1 MAYPKLLSL
10 RGHHFYTRM
19 IDKDSIV
26 VDLGANRGDFSAQIT
41 SLFGCKSYAV
51 EASPKLITEI
61 PDNPLIKKFNY
72 VINRTNEPV
81 KFNLSL
87 LNDECSSINYLPDEM
102 NQETVTLEGVTL
114 RKFLDDN
121 SLRNVDLLK
130 VDIEGAEIELF
141 DSLSDETICSMKQ
154 ITVEFHD
161 FVEYFDMAAKV
172 QNIKDR
178 LSKLDFY
185 CIVYSLKSNADVLFL
200 NKRYCNI
207 SNLEYVYLKYINKYA
222 RGVLRRL
229 GRMIEE
235 SKSKN

>member
-19 IDKDSIV
+19 IDKDSVV
-26 VDLGANRGDFSAQIT
+26 VDLGANRGDFSSQIT
-41 SLFGCKSYAV
+41 SLFGCQSYAV
-51 EASPKLITEI
+51 EASPKLLTEM

-81 KFNLSL
+81 KFNLAL

-114 RKFLDDN
+114 EKFLDDN
-121 SLRNVDLLK
+121 NLENIDLLK

-161 FVEYFDMAAKV
+161 FIEYFEMATKV
-172 QNIKDR
+172 KNVKDR

-185 CIVYSLKSNADVLFL
+185 FIVYSLKSNEDVLFL
-200 NKRYCNI
+200 NKRYCDI
-207 SNLEYVYLKYINKYA
+207 STLEYLYLKYIDKYI
-222 RGVLRRL
+222 RGVVRRSA
-229 GRMIEE
+229 RMIQDL
-235 SKSKN
+235 KK